1 MRHKV
6 AGWKL
11 GRNTSH
17 RRSLLRNLVTSL
29 ILEERIETTVPK
41 AKALRPLVEKMITLG
56 KRGDL
61 SARRQ
66 ALAYLSDRPRMLRVL
81 HGGRVKQALTPI
93 HPGGQFYTSNVNLFE
108 YDLKKAEDLL
118 DAAGHKRGPDGTRFR
133 LTLDYLTGA
142 VELTSGVGEFL
153 RGQFKPPFPA
163 FNRSCSRLMNGES
176 GLSSFLTR
184 FRAHEIEKGLISS
197 FPIRTVGDAWEIVQ
211 NVSLND
217 FSRRKIDTSVNEL
230 KEERELVEELLG

>member
-61 SARRQ
+61 AARRQ
-66 ALAYLSDRPRMLRVL
+66 ALAYLMTSAAVDKLFDTVAPRFGDREGGYLRIV
-81 HGGRVKQALTPI
+81 RVGWRK
-93 HPGGQFYTSNVNLFE
+93 G
-108 YDLKKAEDLL
+108 
-118 DAAGHKRGPDGTRFR
+118 DGADT
-133 LTLDYLTGA
+133 
-142 VELTSGVGEFL
+142 
-153 RGQFKPPFPA
+153 A
-163 FNRSCSRLMNGES
+163 F
-176 GLSSFLTR
+176 
-184 FRAHEIEKGLISS
+184 
-197 FPIRTVGDAWEIVQ
+197 V
-211 NVSLND
+211 
-217 FSRRKIDTSVNEL
+217 
-230 KEERELVEELLG
+230 ELLGSEKLQEEKREKRAVADRRPEPHRVTPWQPPRHNRHRDRVTRS